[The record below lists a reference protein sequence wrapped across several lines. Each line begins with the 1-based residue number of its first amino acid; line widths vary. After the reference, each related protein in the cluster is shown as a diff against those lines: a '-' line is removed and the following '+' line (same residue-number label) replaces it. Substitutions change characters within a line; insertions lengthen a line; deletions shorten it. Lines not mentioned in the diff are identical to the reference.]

1 MNFGQNKSFQHKL
14 DQMQFRSKPEFQLDF
29 VVWDSEKN
37 FKAPKLTGFEMILMM
52 ALGQYFAQAS
62 VRFLT
67 MLALVLNKSS
77 LVIPEKKVAYIN

>member
-1 MNFGQNKSFQHKL
+1 MESNELWTEQINPTQMDQKKFQS
-14 DQMQFRSKPEFQLDF
+14 QPEFQLDF

-37 FKAPKLTGFEMILMM
+37 FKAPTLTGFEMILMM

-67 MLALVLNKSS
+67 MLAFVLNKSS
-77 LVIPEKKVAYIN
+77 LVIPCKS